1 VPKKALGK
9 GLEALIPQSV
19 MESIDSEKILN
30 LPLDSIEVNPNQPRK
45 QFNEDSIKGLSE
57 SIRED
62 GLLQPVVVRK
72 RGDRYQLV
80 LGERRLKAARLAGV
94 ATIPAMLK
102 TVEDVD
108 SLRLALVENLQREN
122 LNPVDVAQAYR
133 ALIDRFGITQE
144 ELAQMIGKDRSS
156 VANTLRLL
164 KLPEKVRSFLLEN
177 KISEGHAR
185 AILALPLASE
195 QIALAERIVRTG
207 LSVREAEASVGEK
220 KGGKRERK
228 ADRTKPPHITFLEN
242 AISQYLATKVAIEEK
257 RGGKGRMVIDF
268 YSHDDFER
276 LCELMQIPL
285 PR

>member
-1 VPKKALGK
+1 MPKKALGK

-19 MESIDSEKILN
+19 MESIDSEKVLN
-30 LPLDSIEVNPNQPRK
+30 LPLDTIEVNPNQPRK
-45 QFNEDSIKGLSE
+45 HFDEESIKGLSE

-62 GLLQPVVVRK
+62 GLLQPVVVRR

-80 LGERRLKAARLAGV
+80 LGERRLKAAKLAGV
-94 ATIPAMLK
+94 ATVPAIMK
-102 TVEDVD
+102 AVEDGD

-122 LNPVDVAQAYR
+122 LNPMDVAQAYR
-133 ALIDRFGITQE
+133 TLIDRFGITQE
-144 ELAQMIGKDRSS
+144 ELASMIGKDRSS

-164 KLPEKVRSFLLEN
+164 KLPEKVRAFLLEN
-177 KISEGHAR
+177 KLSEGHAR

-207 LSVREAEASVGEK
+207 LSVREAEESVGQK
-220 KGGKRERK
+220 KSSKRARK
-228 ADRTKPPHITFLEN
+228 AEKTKPPHISFLEN

-257 RGGKGRMVIDF
+257 RGGKGYMVINF

>member
-1 VPKKALGK
+1 
-9 GLEALIPQSV
+9 
-19 MESIDSEKILN
+19 MESIDSDKVLN
-30 LPLDSIEVNPNQPRK
+30 LSLDNIDVNPNQPRK
-45 QFNEDSIKGLSE
+45 QFDDDSIKGLSE
-57 SIRED
+57 SIRGD
-62 GLLQPVVVRK
+62 GLLQPVVVRQ
-72 RGDRYQLV
+72 RGDRYQLI
-80 LGERRLKAARLAGV
+80 LGERRLKAARLAGME
-94 ATIPAMLK
+94 TIPAIK
-102 TVEDVD
+102 RAVEDVD

-122 LNPVDVAQAYR
+122 LNPMDVAQAYR

-144 ELAQMIGKDRSS
+144 ELASMVGKDRSS

-164 KLPEKVRSFLLEN
+164 KLPEKVRALLLDN

-195 QIALAERIVRTG
+195 QIALAERIVRSG
-207 LSVREAEASVGEK
+207 LSVREAEASVGPK
-220 KGGKRERK
+220 KVSKRTRI
-228 ADRTKPPHITFLEN
+228 ADKTKPPHIAFLEN
-242 AISQYLATKVAIEEK
+242 AISQYLATKVAIDEK

>member
-1 VPKKALGK
+1 
-9 GLEALIPQSV
+9 

-30 LPLDSIEVNPNQPRK
+30 LPLDTIDMNPNQPRK
-45 QFNEDSIKGLSE
+45 HFNEDSIQGLSV

-72 RGDRYQLV
+72 RGDRYQLI
-80 LGERRLKAARLAGV
+80 LGERRLKAAKLAGA
-94 ATIPAMLK
+94 ATIPAIMK
-102 TVEDVD
+102 AVEDVD

-144 ELAQMIGKDRSS
+144 ELASMIGKDRSS

-164 KLPEKVRSFLLEN
+164 KLPEKVRAFLLEN
-177 KISEGHAR
+177 KLSEGHAR

-195 QIALAERIVRTG
+195 QVALAERIVRSG
-207 LSVREAEASVGEK
+207 ISVRDAEASVSRK
-220 KGGKRERK
+220 KISKRSGK
-228 ADRTKPPHITFLEN
+228 ADRTRPPHIAFLEN

>member
-1 VPKKALGK
+1 MPKKALGK
-9 GLEALIPQSV
+9 GLEALIPQAV
-19 MESIDSEKILN
+19 MESIDSEKIVN
-30 LPLDSIEVNPNQPRK
+30 LPVDTIEVNPNQPRK
-45 QFNEDSIKGLSE
+45 HFDDDSIRGLSD

-62 GLLQPVVVRK
+62 GLLQPVVVRR
-72 RGDRYQLV
+72 RGDRYQLI
-80 LGERRLKAARLAGV
+80 LGERRLKAARLAGM
-94 ATIPAMLK
+94 ATVPAIMK
-102 TVEDVD
+102 AVEDVD

-122 LNPVDVAQAYR
+122 LNALDVAQAYR
-133 ALIDRFGITQE
+133 ALMDRFGITQE
-144 ELAQMIGKDRSS
+144 ELAAMIGKDRSS

-164 KLPEKVRSFLLEN
+164 KLPEKVRTFLLES

-207 LSVREAEASVGEK
+207 LSVREAEASVGGRKSNRRSKKEEK
-220 KGGKRERK
+220 P
-228 ADRTKPPHITFLEN
+228 KPPHITFLEN
-242 AISQYLATKVAIEEK
+242 AISQYLATKVSIEER

>member
-1 VPKKALGK
+1 
-9 GLEALIPQSV
+9 
-19 MESIDSEKILN
+19 MESIDAEKILN

-45 QFNEDSIKGLSE
+45 QFDEDSIQGLSE
-57 SIRED
+57 SIRVD

-122 LNPVDVAQAYR
+122 LNPMDVAQAYK

-144 ELAQMIGKDRSS
+144 ELAAMIGKDRSS

-164 KLPEKVRSFLLEN
+164 KLPEKVRAFLLEN

-195 QIALAERIVRTG
+195 QVALAERIVRTG
-207 LSVREAEASVGEK
+207 LSVREVEASVGGK
-220 KGGKRERK
+220 KRGKRARK
-228 ADRTKPPHITFLEN
+228 ADKTKPHHITFLEN
-242 AISQYLATKVAIEEK
+242 AVSQHLATKVAIEEK
-257 RGGKGRMVIDF
+257 RGGKGRMVIEF